1 MLATV
6 QAHSVART
14 RDGARSAYRVPDL
27 GRYQGVGDFL
37 NWIALVGAGLIVGGL
52 VLLTSAITG
61 AGRARRARRAR
72 RSARPAESAAYRRAD
87 PRRADPRRADPRR
100 ADPRLVNRTRGAQTQ
115 RRPDIRRSALLAE
128 TVPLAQVPQPPPVG
142 ALQGPTL
149 PLITVDWNYAGR
161 PPR

>member
-87 PRRADPRRADPRR
+87 PRRADPR
-100 ADPRLVNRTRGAQTQ
+100 LVNRTRGAQTQ